1 MKKIEGTDIWWSVL
15 KKTASSLI
23 GAVFGAVLTYFLVW
37 ENRDM
42 LVLSFFI
49 LIGLGGLLILFTCY
63 IFKKPVDRTISANYS
78 RYFVRDVFKS
88 LFNTL
93 LFAASLFKLALCVYA
108 YKSTDNESFYLALPT
123 AFQNQISVNSPM
135 LDGFL
140 TVLIASAIYMA
151 FNMTINYI
159 TADSEKKAKDAL
171 EAKKSLAN
179 AM

>member
-1 MKKIEGTDIWWSVL
+1 
-15 KKTASSLI
+15 
-23 GAVFGAVLTYFLVW
+23 
-37 ENRDM
+37 
-42 LVLSFFI
+42 
-49 LIGLGGLLILFTCY
+49 
-63 IFKKPVDRTISANYS
+63 
-78 RYFVRDVFKS
+78 
-88 LFNTL
+88 
-93 LFAASLFKLALCVYA
+93 
-108 YKSTDNESFYLALPT
+108 
-123 AFQNQISVNSPM
+123 M